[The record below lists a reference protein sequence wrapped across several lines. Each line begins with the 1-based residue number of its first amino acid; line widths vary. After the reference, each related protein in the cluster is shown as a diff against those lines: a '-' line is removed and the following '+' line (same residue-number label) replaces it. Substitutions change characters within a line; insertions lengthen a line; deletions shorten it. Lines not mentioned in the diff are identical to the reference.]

1 MADSQQLL
9 LLSHATLV
17 DATAPEPRAD
27 LDVLIEGNRI
37 KDIDRRIKAGG
48 TTTVIDLK
56 GLTLMPGLIDAHVH
70 VCAPTLDIGA
80 MRDMSESYIAA
91 YAAHSMKDMLMRG
104 FTTVRDAGGA
114 DAGLKYAQAEG
125 LLLGPRLFVS
135 GKGLSQTGGHGDFR
149 PRGAMACFCCA
160 AQVSGMDRIA
170 DGADAVRHAARDEF
184 RRGADQLKIMAGGGV
199 ASPSDPL
206 HNTQYSMEEMRAAVE
221 EAEAWNTYVAAHAY
235 TPRSIRRAVEAGI
248 RSIEH
253 GNLLDEPTAKVM
265 AERGAYLIPT
275 NVTYRALHRDGK
287 ALGLPSVSIAKL
299 KEVLTAGL
307 EAVAI
312 AKKCGVKI
320 GHGSDLLGQ
329 QQCHQSEEF
338 LIKGEVL
345 TPYEVLTAATKTNA
359 ELLGRSHDL
368 GILTPGALA
377 DLLIVDGNPL
387 ANLSV
392 LAYPE
397 RHLRAILQ
405 NGRFVKNL

>member
-1 MADSQQLL
+1 
-9 LLSHATLV
+9 
-17 DATAPEPRAD
+17 
-27 LDVLIEGNRI
+27 
-37 KDIDRRIKAGG
+37 
-48 TTTVIDLK
+48 
-56 GLTLMPGLIDAHVH
+56 
-70 VCAPTLDIGA
+70 
-80 MRDMSESYIAA
+80 
-91 YAAHSMKDMLMRG
+91 
-104 FTTVRDAGGA
+104 
-114 DAGLKYAQAEG
+114 
-125 LLLGPRLFVS
+125 
-135 GKGLSQTGGHGDFR
+135 
-149 PRGAMACFCCA
+149 
-160 AQVSGMDRIA
+160 
-170 DGADAVRHAARDEF
+170 
-184 RRGADQLKIMAGGGV
+184 
-199 ASPSDPL
+199 
-206 HNTQYSMEEMRAAVE
+206 MRAAVE

-265 AERGAYLIPT
+265 AAHGAYLIPT

-287 ALGLPSVSIAKL
+287 ALGLPPVSIAKL

-405 NGRFVKNL
+405 DGRFIKNL